1 MTARDERACM
11 HAWHV
16 TIDPS
21 GASCVVYAMFEI
33 QSCVRGHHVYK
44 DIWTPFVGETL
55 SCEREEDNTADP
67 YAVAV
72 KKKFGRRMPVV
83 VGHVPRRISAACC
96 LFLQRN
102 GIIKCE
108 ITGVRRYSAE
118 LAQGGGPV

>member
-1 MTARDERACM
+1 MTACDEHACM
-11 HAWHV
+11 HAWHAA
-16 TIDPS
+16 IDLS
-21 GASCVVYAMFEI
+21 GASRVVYAMFEI

-83 VGHVPRRISAACC
+83 VGHMPRRVTSFNSSLESADTVVGNLNTFPLSVC
-96 LFLQRN
+96 LCF
-102 GIIKCE
+102 
-108 ITGVRRYSAE
+108 T
-118 LAQGGGPV
+118 